1 MGLIQEGNENL
12 AHKTIK
18 ASGLVGNQYTIET
31 TDDTGQTLVLVVTP
45 RVEHTIQGL
54 VPQPGAL
61 VRIEK
66 VNS

>member
-31 TDDTGQTLVLVVTP
+31 TGNAETLVLVMTP
-45 RVEHTIQGL
+45 RVEHTTQGL

-66 VNS
+66 AGS